1 MTDGRARSFLRIYG
15 AAVYVFLYTPIV
27 MLIVLSFND
36 SNSITLPWGGFT
48 WRWYRALADNQSVF
62 VSLKN
67 SLTLGLMT
75 AVISTVIGGLAAF
88 AFRSRF
94 RGQVAVMR
102 MLLLP
107 FVIPGLTIGVALLL
121 LFHALGVRP
130 GLLTTT
136 LVAHVGFTLPY
147 VFVLI
152 STRLHRFDESLEE
165 AAMDLGAD
173 EINARYFATAQNGLK
188 VGPAGRVVTAAVR
201 R

>member
-48 WRWYRALADNQSVF
+48 WRWYRALAENQSVF

-102 MLLLP
+102 SPRSLP
-107 FVIPGLTIGVALLL
+107 
-121 LFHALGVRP
+121 
-130 GLLTTT
+130 
-136 LVAHVGFTLPY
+136 
-147 VFVLI
+147 
-152 STRLHRFDESLEE
+152 
-165 AAMDLGAD
+165 
-173 EINARYFATAQNGLK
+173 ATKA
-188 VGPAGRVVTAAVR
+188 
-201 R
+201 